1 MSFILTFIIEGCS
14 ISHFPGGKFLC
25 GHLMEFFNLIY
36 FNFLMLELLPF
47 ESLNVKF
54 LTFFFPQN
62 FSTFL
67 FSFFKVGRWGGFPLK
82 PSIQKPK
89 QTYTHKHV
97 CLCKCLLLVY
107 LRLYE
112 ACSIQIYFLISY
124 FKY

>member
-54 LTFFFPQN
+54 
-62 FSTFL
+62 SH
-67 FSFFKVGRWGGFPLK
+67 SFFHRISQHFCSLFLKWGGGVVSLSSLAFRNQSRHPHTNTCVCANAYYLF
-82 PSIQKPK
+82 ILD
-89 QTYTHKHV
+89 YTR
-97 CLCKCLLLVY
+97 LVAS
-107 LRLYE
+107 RF
-112 ACSIQIYFLISY
+112 IF
-124 FKY
+124 